1 MPRLS
6 SLIQDLKTHYS
17 VVIIGSGYG
26 GAITASRLARAGQ
39 QVCVLERGR
48 EFQPGEYPNTLPEVL
63 AEAQVDT
70 PNGFL
75 GSRTGLYDMRVN
87 DDIDVFCGCGLG
99 GTSLVNAN
107 VSLPAEPRVFDDPR
121 WPDEFRADVATRLQT
136 GYQLAQQMLGAT
148 PYPDNFPALPKLEAL
163 EKSAASLQEK
173 FYRPPINVT
182 FKDGVNSVGVAQH
195 ACTLCGDCITGCN
208 YGAKNTVLMN
218 YLPDARNHGAEIYTQ
233 VGVRYLEQKDGL
245 WVIHYQVL
253 DSGRERF
260 DTPTQFITAN
270 MVVLAAGMLGS
281 SEILLRSKAN
291 GLGLSDQVGKHFT
304 GNGDVLAFGYDT
316 DNIIDG
322 IGYGSFSPQGR
333 DPVGPCITGI
343 IDDRLQPQL
352 DDGMVI
358 EEGSIPGPLGATI
371 PAALAAV
378 APWAG
383 TNLSPGA
390 DAFAE
395 EREREFESLV
405 CGPYHGAIQNT
416 QTYLVM
422 THDDGDGFMTLEND
436 RLRLHWPG
444 AGTQPVFTRVN
455 DRLDQATKALGGVF
469 MHNPLWSD
477 LTNHNLITV
486 HPLGGCSMSRDA
498 SGGVV
503 NHKGQV
509 FSSNSGSGVYDSL
522 YVSDGSVMPRSLGV
536 NPLLTIS
543 AIAERCCA
551 LMAQD
556 HGWTID
562 YDVSKPIQA
571 PPSPTV
577 TTGLRFTEAMKGF
590 FSTKVTDDFAKGS
603 IQGKQ
608 DGSSFE
614 FILTVIADDL
624 HLLLTSPDHPGRM
637 IGSVTAPALS
647 AKPLTVS
654 QGTFHLLVT
663 DPTQVDVRLMKYG
676 MNLTSEEGKTF
687 IFEGTKIIKNDGILN
702 IWRDTST
709 LYITISDP
717 SGAVLGKGILV
728 IETADFLR
736 QMTTVEITNAKDD
749 QERLNSV
756 IRFGQFFV
764 GVLFDIYGSA
774 LAPAN
779 EFNPQPVPRKKRP
792 LRLCAPEVYHFLTE
806 DKVELRLTRYNGGA
820 KGPVM
825 LSPGYGTST
834 LAYTIDT
841 VDTNFPEFLYANNYD
856 VWLFDYRASPALP
869 SSRTQFTLD
878 DVATKDYPA
887 AVAQV
892 RAITG
897 AADIQIMAHCI
908 GSLTFLMSMLSG
920 KLQGIR
926 SAVCSQVGFYPTTS
940 PENNVKAAFDI
951 GEFFKNIGIGTL
963 TTDFDPSKWGDVIED
978 GLLKLAG
985 AAGPPC
991 NSAVCRRIW
1000 LIYGEVYGHTQL
1012 NEGTHEAIHEMFGI
1026 ADITTFNHLLTI
1038 IRAGKLVDKDG
1049 KDVYLPNIQRLKIP
1063 LTFFQA
1069 LGNRLFLPE
1078 GTERSYE
1085 LLVAKNGADGYFR
1098 VAVPNYHHMDCFIGK
1113 DAAQDIYP
1121 LILAQL
1127 DSYNPVPPATKSA
1140 APPIAATVVH

>member
-6 SLIQDLKTHYS
+6 SLIEELKTHYS

-148 PYPDNFPALPKLEAL
+148 PYPDNFPALPKLQAL
-163 EKSAASLQEK
+163 EKSAGSLQEK

-182 FKDGVNSVGVAQH
+182 FKDGVNSAGVAQH

-233 VGVRYLEQKDGL
+233 VGVRYLEQKGGL

-253 DSGRERF
+253 DSGREKF

-291 GLGLSDQVGKHFT
+291 GLSLSDQVGKHFT

-316 DNIIDG
+316 DNVIDG
-322 IGYGSFSPQGR
+322 IGYGSLSPQGR

-390 DAFAE
+390 DAFAA

-405 CGPYHGAIQNT
+405 CGPYHGAVQNT

-422 THDDGDGFMTLEND
+422 THDDGDGFMMLEDD

-455 DRLDQATKALGGVF
+455 NRLDQATKALGGVF
-469 MHNPLWSD
+469 VHNPLWSD

-486 HPLGGCSMSRDA
+486 HPLGGCSMSPDA
-498 SGGVV
+498 SAGVV

-509 FSSNSGSGVYDSL
+509 FSSNTGNGVYDSL

-562 YDVSKPIQA
+562 YDLSKPVQP
-571 PPSPTV
+571 PPSHAV

-624 HLLLTSPDHPGRM
+624 DLLLTNPDHPARM
-637 IGSVTAPALS
+637 VGSVTAPVLS
-647 AKPLTVS
+647 AEPLTVS
-654 QGTFHLLVT
+654 EGQFHLLVT

-687 IFEGTKIIKNDGILN
+687 VFEGTKIIKKDGILN

-717 SGAVLGKGILV
+717 SGTVLGKGILV
-728 IETADFLR
+728 IEAADFMR

-749 QERLNSV
+749 QERLTSV
-756 IRFGQFFV
+756 IRFGEFFA

-806 DKVELRLTRYNGGA
+806 DNVELRLTRYKGGT

-841 VDTNFPEFLYANNYD
+841 VDTNLPEFLFANNYD

-951 GEFFKNIGIGTL
+951 GAFFKNIGIDTL

-985 AAGPPC
+985 ALGPPC

-1012 NEGTHEAIHEMFGI
+1012 NEATHEAIHEMFGI

-1038 IRAGKLVDKDG
+1038 VRAGKLVDKDG
-1049 KDVYLPNIQRLKIP
+1049 KDVYLPNIERLKIP

-1069 LGNRLFLPE
+1069 MENHLFLPE

-1085 LLVAKNGADGYFR
+1085 LLVAKNGADGYSR

-1127 DSYNPVPPATKSA
+1127 DGYNPVPPATNLA
-1140 APPIAATVVH
+1140 APAAAETAVK